1 MIDRVKTITK
11 GFVVGA
17 TMLVPGVSGGT
28 TAIILG
34 IYTRLVKA
42 VADLRANFKA
52 SLMFLV
58 LFAFG
63 GGLGILIA
71 ARPLDHLVKTYT
83 MPTMFFFMGVV
94 LAGIPIMLR
103 EAKIKRDF
111 HWSYL
116 IYTAIGIGLIAL
128 MAIFKTDETSATMS
142 ANLGSILMLF
152 AAGFIAAIALV
163 LPGISFSYF
172 MLLLGLYDEM
182 LLAIKSLYL
191 PFLIPL
197 GIGLVVGILT
207 TTKVLERLMDRYPTP
222 TYLIIMGFMLG
233 SLVQVF
239 PGIPS
244 GWDWPICATTL
255 ALGVLAIIGLSRLEG
270 VKTSGRPKNTNT
282 GLSRASSSAK
292 KETTE

>member
-52 SLMFLV
+52 SLIFLV

-197 GIGLVVGILT
+197 GIGLIVGILT

-282 GLSRASSSAK
+282 GLPRASSSAK

>member
-1 MIDRVKTITK
+1 MIDHVKTVLK
-11 GFVVGA
+11 GFIVGA

-34 IYTRLVKA
+34 IYTRLIKA
-42 VADLRANFKA
+42 VADLRKDWRKQLA
-52 SLMFLV
+52 FLL
-58 LFAFG
+58 LFALG

-71 ARPLDHLVKTYT
+71 AKPLDHLVNTYT

-103 EAKIKRDF
+103 EAKITSF
-111 HWSYL
+111 HWINLVYV
-116 IYTAIGIGLIAL
+116 AIGIALIAL
-128 MAIFKTDETSATMS
+128 MALLKAGGNSTTMTAS
-142 ANLGSILMLF
+142 IGSVLMLF
-152 AAGFIAAIALV
+152 VAGFIAAIALV

-182 LLAIKSLYL
+182 LFAIKSLYL

-197 GIGLVVGILT
+197 GVGLIAGILA
-207 TTKVLERLMDRYPTP
+207 TTKILETLMNRYPAP

-239 PGIPS
+239 PGVPT
-244 GWDWPICATTL
+244 GWNLLICAITL
-255 ALGVLAIIGLSRLEG
+255 TLGIVTILGLSQLERT
-270 VKTSGRPKNTNT
+270 K
-282 GLSRASSSAK
+282 LAK
-292 KETTE
+292 AK

>member
-1 MIDRVKTITK
+1 MIDHIKTVLK
-11 GFVVGA
+11 GFIVGA

-34 IYTRLVKA
+34 IYTRLIKA
-42 VADLRANFKA
+42 VADLRKDWRKQLA
-52 SLMFLV
+52 FLL
-58 LFAFG
+58 LFALG

-71 ARPLDHLVKTYT
+71 AKPLDHLVNTYT

-103 EAKIKRDF
+103 EAKITKFR
-111 HWSYL
+111 WINLVY
-116 IYTAIGIGLIAL
+116 IAIGIALIAL
-128 MAIFKTDETSATMS
+128 MALFKAGGNSTTMTAS
-142 ANLGSILMLF
+142 IGSVLMLF
-152 AAGFIAAIALV
+152 IAGFIAAIALV

-182 LLAIKSLYL
+182 LFAIKSLYL

-197 GIGLVVGILT
+197 GVGLIAGILA
-207 TTKVLERLMDRYPTP
+207 TTKILETLMNRYPAP

-239 PGIPS
+239 PGVPT
-244 GWDWPICATTL
+244 GWNLLICAITL
-255 ALGVLAIIGLSRLEG
+255 TLGIVTILGLSQLERT
-270 VKTSGRPKNTNT
+270 KLTK
-282 GLSRASSSAK
+282 AK
-292 KETTE
+292 